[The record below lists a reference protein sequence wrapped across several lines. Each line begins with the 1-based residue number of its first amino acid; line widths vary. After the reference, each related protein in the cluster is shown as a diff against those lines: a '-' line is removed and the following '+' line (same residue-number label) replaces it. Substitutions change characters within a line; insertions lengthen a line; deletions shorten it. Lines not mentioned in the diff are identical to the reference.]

1 VTLPDYIAANLERP
15 FAWGEFDCLLCAAGY
30 VIPKTGIDYLAGQP
44 KWTSAKEALRIV
56 ESRGGMEAI
65 LDTHFKRIN
74 PNFAQDGDLG
84 LYEKSV
90 GIFSGAHIVGP
101 GPDGLIFIDRTKAKC
116 AWSIF

>member
-1 VTLPDYIAANLERP
+1 MTLPEYIAANLQRP

-44 KWTSAKEALRIV
+44 KWTTAKEALRLV
-56 ESRGGMEAI
+56 ESLGGMEAI
-65 LDTHFKRIN
+65 LDGHFARIE
-74 PNFAQDGDLG
+74 PNFAQDGDIG

-116 AWSIF
+116 AWSIS